1 MDWSDE
7 EMEQL
12 QNLSVH
18 YSGVTTLYDEL
29 SINANQYSLS
39 REFDYYYEKSLKE
52 YSSVEDICSTSWA
65 TSIIDVANA
74 VTGLK
79 FSV

>member
-12 QNLSVH
+12 QNLSVR

-29 SINANQYSLS
+29 SINENQYSLS
-39 REFDYYYEKSLKE
+39 QENLIIIMKNHLKSILLLRRFVLLLGQHLLLMLLMQ
-52 YSSVEDICSTSWA
+52 SLA
-65 TSIIDVANA
+65 
-74 VTGLK
+74 
-79 FSV
+79 

>member
-1 MDWSDE
+1 
-7 EMEQL
+7 MEQL

-39 REFDYYYEKSLKE
+39 REFDYDYEYLLPLTNNEWYKVL
-52 YSSVEDICSTSWA
+52 YDASSASEVTSNIL
-65 TSIIDVANA
+65 TLRRYGNNI
-74 VTGLK
+74 LL
-79 FSV
+79 